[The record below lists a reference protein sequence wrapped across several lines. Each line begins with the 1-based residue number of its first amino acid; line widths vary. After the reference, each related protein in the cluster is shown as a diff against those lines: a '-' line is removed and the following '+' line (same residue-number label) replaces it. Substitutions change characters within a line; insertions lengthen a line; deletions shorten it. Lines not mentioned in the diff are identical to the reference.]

1 MDLWHIL
8 NVAKWRCG
16 KVAIKREQSQ
26 ARLCYAER
34 EPLRRCQSDKQIRNL
49 LCGDCGRG
57 EINKPSVQMASGP
70 WPMQLVVPRA
80 VRAAVRI
87 DTMT

>member
-8 NVAKWRCG
+8 NVAKWHCG
-16 KVAIKREQSQ
+16 KGTRE
-26 ARLCYAER
+26 
-34 EPLRRCQSDKQIRNL
+34 IRNL
-49 LCGDCGRG
+49 LWGDCGRG

>member
-1 MDLWHIL
+1 MWQS
-8 NVAKWRCG
+8 G
-16 KVAIKREQSQ
+16 KVANVSHFGEAMVADLGGKEKSATSCVEI
-26 ARLCYAER
+26 ADAER
-34 EPLRRCQSDKQIRNL
+34 LTNS
-49 LCGDCGRG
+49 
-57 EINKPSVQMASGP
+57 SVQIASGP

>member
-1 MDLWHIL
+1 MSFSFAW
-8 NVAKWRCG
+8 AK
-16 KVAIKREQSQ
+16 
-26 ARLCYAER
+26 
-34 EPLRRCQSDKQIRNL
+34 LRRIFQLLHISGKKKTDSTCWCCQSFRSRERDFFSQNAI
-49 LCGDCGRG
+49 
-57 EINKPSVQMASGP
+57 GP